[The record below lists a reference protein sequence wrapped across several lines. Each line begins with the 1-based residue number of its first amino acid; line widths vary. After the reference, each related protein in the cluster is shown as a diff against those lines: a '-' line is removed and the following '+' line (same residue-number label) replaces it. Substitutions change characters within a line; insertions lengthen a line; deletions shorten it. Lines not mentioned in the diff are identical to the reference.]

1 MAYTGYA
8 RVAAARARRYA
19 TPNPAPP
26 AKRED
31 FRAYLATVWGFPLC
45 ITHIAGKDARGPAYA
60 RRRQLSAKM
69 TLHRPLGKTMFSRA
83 LANL

>member
-1 MAYTGYA
+1 VAYTGYA

-19 TPNPAPP
+19 TPDPALP

-45 ITHIAGKDARGPAYA
+45 ITHIAGKDARGSCLRSEASVVGENDLTQA
-60 RRRQLSAKM
+60 FRQN
-69 TLHRPLGKTMFSRA
+69 HV
-83 LANL
+83 